1 MIRSA
6 LGDKSLQVSR
16 LGLGTVQ
23 LGMAYGYDKQP
34 PPPEDEAIRIIR
46 QALDMGINF
55 IDTAPAYGH
64 SEYLVGKACTDL
76 AERPVI
82 ATKISIR
89 DPGSGCFLCGQALRD
104 SIEHSL
110 SSSLRQLKLDAL
122 DLVQIHSLAT
132 RFITSELLNI
142 LADYRN
148 RGLVRFWGATT
159 YGEEAPLDA
168 LEYPEYFTSVQI
180 PYNLLDRQMESRVLP
195 RAEAQSIGVVFRSVF
210 LQGVLSH
217 RLGRLPKHLID
228 LQELAAPVARLA
240 DVAGIGLGELALRF
254 AAFSPWVNSTIFGT
268 TNIDELADNIRAI
281 QLGPLP
287 LELTEALY
295 STEIADRTM
304 LNPGNWQ
311 S

>member
-23 LGMAYGYDKQP
+23 LGMAYGYDKQT

-89 DPGSGCFLCGQALRD
+89 DPGSGCFLSGQALRD
-104 SIEHSL
+104 SIEYSL

-142 LADYRN
+142 LADYRK
-148 RGLVRFWGATT
+148 RGLVRFWARRLMAK
-159 YGEEAPLDA
+159 EPL
-168 LEYPEYFTSVQI
+168 LLRSNTPNILLLCKYPTMFLTVRWNLACYPVQRL
-180 PYNLLDRQMESRVLP
+180 NLS
-195 RAEAQSIGVVFRSVF
+195 A
-210 LQGVLSH
+210 
-217 RLGRLPKHLID
+217 
-228 LQELAAPVARLA
+228 
-240 DVAGIGLGELALRF
+240 
-254 AAFSPWVNSTIFGT
+254 
-268 TNIDELADNIRAI
+268 
-281 QLGPLP
+281 
-287 LELTEALY
+287 
-295 STEIADRTM
+295 
-304 LNPGNWQ
+304 
-311 S
+311 